1 MSFDYS
7 KLKGRIIE
15 KFGSQIDFA
24 KAMNWS
30 GRTLTLKMNNKVP
43 WKQTDIYRAIKIL
56 ELDETDIPVYFFKVK
71 VKLFNF

>member
-15 KFGSQIDFA
+15 KFGSQSNFA

-30 GRTLTLKMNNKVP
+30 ERTLTLKMNNEVP
-43 WKQTDIYRAIKIL
+43 WKQTDIHRAIKVL
-56 ELDETDIPVYFFKVK
+56 QLDETDIPVYFFKAK
-71 VKLFNF
+71 VQMF